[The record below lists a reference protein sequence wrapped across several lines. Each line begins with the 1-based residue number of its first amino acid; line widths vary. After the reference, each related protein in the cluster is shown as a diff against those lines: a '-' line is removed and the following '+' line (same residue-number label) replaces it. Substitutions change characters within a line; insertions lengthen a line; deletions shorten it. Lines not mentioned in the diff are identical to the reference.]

1 MKTVYDVMEEIIHD
15 APTWDNFAYDVDDDG
30 VINFSLVS
38 DKGELKLIT
47 SIVED
52 ENNLEEVPEILR
64 SISTEIDREKPHF
77 SEDIIE
83 QIKAGCFDDIEL
95 AYENYKS
102 LEKVSDM
109 MTDYLCTKANE
120 IEQSLSRD
128 DAVR

>member
-47 SIVED
+47 CMVED

-64 SISTEIDREKPHF
+64 TISAEIDREKPHL

-83 QIKAGCFDDIEL
+83 QIKDGSFDDIEF
-95 AYENYKS
+95 AYKNYKDV
-102 LEKVSDM
+102 ERVSDI
-109 MTDYLCTKANE
+109 MTDYLCTKATE

-128 DAVR
+128 DVVR